1 VWSFELGTVGTVA
14 VMVDR
19 LILIRESCVAI
30 NLFRLLL
37 YK

>member
-1 VWSFELGTVGTVA
+1 VWSLELGTVGTVEFT
-14 VMVDR
+14 VDR
-19 LILIRESCVAI
+19 FNFILESCVAI